1 MPTTLTFRPQ
11 GSVQTFTVPP
21 GVFSFDFDMKS
32 PQGGSVFPSVP
43 AGASGG
49 GGFGTHVTGTMPCAP
64 GQTWAVYTGLS
75 GGSPALHGGAAGTGG
90 WGYCRGAPGGSG
102 GSSTSSFPTGGA
114 GGGGASALAFTDP
127 TTHALSAYIVGGG
140 GGAGSDPSSYG
151 ANGGNAGGTTGQAGG
166 DGTGTGHG
174 GGGGGGTASA
184 GGAPGSGAGSPG
196 AGSATVGGAGG
207 IVGGGGLAAGGGGGG
222 GGKFGGGG
230 GGGGSAPADTSGA
243 GGGGS
248 TGSVGTIT
256 PTGITATTGA
266 VTGDGLVTVTYNQ
279 PPNTP
284 VLTSPATNTNIDYT
298 TATVFIE
305 RFSDP
310 DPTDVQSKADMQWSA
325 DNGATWN
332 LESAFWPDSNGTA
345 STAANFWLTYA
356 GQVVEWQA
364 RTYDSVGAVSPW
376 SPSSFF
382 TPVPHPADPTLSPVV
397 LNSFTPPVT
406 ITSSETMVTV
416 QVQVWSDNTGVPGV
430 LLADTGTIPIT
441 PAATTYTGPTPSY
454 EFVNGTAYHVLV
466 RYAHD
471 VGAWSVWVDSGAIT
485 ADIAGPVPPLIDC
498 EYHPL
503 SPDDDLSGCVVI
515 TWTSPTPSDP
525 ALAVITTDLTRT
537 GPDGVAVR
545 LATLGAPAGFYIDRI
560 PPGSSAG
567 LEVDY
572 RVIGY
577 AASGAFASS
586 E

>member
-11 GSVQTFTVPP
+11 GSVQTFTVPK
-21 GVFSFDFDMKS
+21 GVTSFDWSMTS
-32 PQGGSVFPSVP
+32 GSGAGENGGS
-43 AGASGG
+43 A
-49 GGFGTHVTGTMPCAP
+49 TRVTGTYACSA
-64 GQTWAVYTGLS
+64 GQTWAVYVGGKGVRGS
-75 GGSPALHGGAAGTGG
+75 GITGGAGG
-90 WGYCRGAPGGSG
+90 WGYCRGGAGGNGFGSG
-102 GSSTSSFPTGGA
+102 TGA
-114 GGGGASALAFTDP
+114 SGGGGASALAFTDP
-127 TTHALSAYIVGGG
+127 TSHALSAYVVGGG
-140 GGAGSDPSSYG
+140 GGDG
-151 ANGGNAGGTTGQAGG
+151 AEDGIHTATGGNAGGATGG
-166 DGTGTGHG
+166 DGGTDTGGAGSGGHG
-174 GGGGGGTASA
+174 GTATA
-184 GGAPGSGAGSPG
+184 GGAAGTGSPAGSPG
-196 AGSATVGGAGG
+196 TATAGGAGG
-207 IVGGGGLAAGGGGGG
+207 VPTSLGGGGGGGG

-230 GGGGSAPADTSGA
+230 GGADTGFGHYGSG

-248 TGSVGTIT
+248 TGSVGTLT
-256 PTGITATTGA
+256 PTGITATTGSLFN
-266 VTGDGLVTVTYNQ
+266 TDGVVTVTYNQ

-284 VLTSPATNTNIDYT
+284 VLTSPATNSNIDYT
-298 TATVFIE
+298 VATDFTIQ
-305 RFSDP
+305 FSDP

-332 LESAFWPDSNGTA
+332 LESAFWPDSAGTA
-345 STAANFWLTYA
+345 TTAANFWLTYA

-382 TPVPHPADPTLSPVV
+382 TPVPHPADPTLSTVV

-430 LLADTGTIPIT
+430 LLADTGTIPIA

-485 ADIAGPVPPLIDC
+485 ADIAGPVPPLVDC

-503 SPDDDLSGCVVI
+503 SPDDDLSGCVVV

-525 ALAVITTDLTRT
+525 ALAVVTTDLTRT